1 MDVSYQLKENQ
12 MKTYQVF
19 LKPCAEYPE
28 GSLCIDPSYIQQDK
42 EDKDGYAVFYKKK
55 SAQKLIDYLC
65 STQWQTVS
73 GVPVSKPE
81 DYEIVCSH
89 DVRYCVW
96 HLYSMQP
103 CGDVIGGGYGGNTF
117 IAKTKKEAKKALNSW
132 LEEVR
137 FPSEDYAI
145 AQILIPKKK
154 AV

>member
-1 MDVSYQLKENQ
+1 

-28 GSLCIDPSYIQQDK
+28 GSLCIDPSYIRQDE

-65 STQWQTVS
+65 SVEWASESYTGASNKT
-73 GVPVSKPE
+73 E

-89 DVRYCVW
+89 DVRYCIW
-96 HLYSMQP
+96 YMPDMEP
-103 CGDVIGGGYGGNTF
+103 CGDLISGGNGENMF
-117 IAKTKKEAKKALNSW
+117 IAKTKKEAKNALNSW
-132 LEEVR
+132 LGEAGS
-137 FPSEDYAI
+137 PSEDYAVAELI
-145 AQILIPKKK
+145 IPKKK

>member
-1 MDVSYQLKENQ
+1 

-19 LKPCAEYPE
+19 LKPCEQYPE
-28 GSLCIDPSYIQQDK
+28 GSLCIDPSYIRQDD

-65 STQWQTVS
+65 SVEWASDSYIRDSYKQ
-73 GVPVSKPE
+73 E

-89 DVRYCVW
+89 EVRYCVW
-96 HLYSMQP
+96 HWHAMQP
-103 CGDVIGGGYGGNTF
+103 CGDVIGGGNGGNTF

-132 LEEVR
+132 LDEAG
-137 FPSEDYAI
+137 FPSEDYAVAELI
-145 AQILIPKKK
+145 IPKKK

>member
-1 MDVSYQLKENQ
+1 

-19 LKPCAEYPE
+19 LKPCEQYPE
-28 GSLCIDPSYIQQDK
+28 GSLCIDPSYIHQ
-42 EDKDGYAVFYKKK
+42 DKDGYAVFYKKK

-89 DVRYCVW
+89 NVRYCIW
-96 HLYSMQP
+96 YMPDMEP
-103 CGDVIGGGYGGNTF
+103 CGDLIGGGNGENMF
-117 IAKTKKEAKKALNSW
+117 IVKTKKEAKKALNSW
-132 LEEVR
+132 LKGEGS
-137 FPSEDYAI
+137 PSEDYTVAE
-145 AQILIPKKK
+145 ILIPKKK